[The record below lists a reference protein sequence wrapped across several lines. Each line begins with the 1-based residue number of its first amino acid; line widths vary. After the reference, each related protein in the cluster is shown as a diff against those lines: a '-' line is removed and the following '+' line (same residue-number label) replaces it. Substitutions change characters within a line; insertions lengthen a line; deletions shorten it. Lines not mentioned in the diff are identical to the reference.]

1 MHYQGDRATP
11 AAIAPT
17 HKIAD
22 GRSVLFNINVYTV
35 IRKRPIYNLDCGT
48 LVGMPG
54 MLAGILHLLVLESP
68 SSRKRLL

>member
-1 MHYQGDRATP
+1 MHYQGDQATP

-17 HKIAD
+17 HRIAD

-48 LVGMPG
+48 LVAMP
-54 MLAGILHLLVLESP
+54 
-68 SSRKRLL
+68 